1 MGLTIFIVASVLTL
15 AGLYG
20 CFKKAGIE
28 PWKALIPI
36 INSWWMLDKMQIK
49 KMWFWLQFIPIA
61 GQFITIWILI
71 KFVEH
76 FGRFSLLHHAAA
88 VFLPF
93 IYFPYL
99 GFSKNEKWGGVEA
112 MNRYRK
118 SGIRE
123 WIDAAVFAVV
133 AATIIRTF
141 VFEAYTIPS
150 GSMEKTLLV
159 NDFLFVNKVK
169 YGPRLPMTP
178 LSFPFVHNFLPFS
191 DNKVPSYLT
200 WIKVPYTRL
209 KGYADIKRGD
219 IVVFNFPAGDTV
231 IPALGTVSPYYDVLR
246 TQFNG
251 NREALK
257 SQYDI
262 LVHPVDKTDNYI
274 KRCIGI
280 SGDVLEIKSG
290 EVYINGQLQQRP
302 EHSQTTYM
310 VTTTGGGQLS
320 EDVLKDAGCN
330 VGYDDPSRNDMQ
342 LYDPESKTNY
352 IWLTAQSKEYLSK
365 IPGVTIRP
373 FLNIYPNT
381 GGNGLLFP
389 FDTLHKWSL
398 DNYGPLTIPAKG
410 MTITLSKDNYKVYER
425 AIRVYEEN
433 TLEESKDGQYIINGR
448 PTNQYTFKYNYYWM
462 MGDNRHGS
470 QDSRFWGF
478 VPETHVVGSASMI
491 WMSWDKGPRWSR
503 LFRSIK

>member
-1 MGLTIFIVASVLTL
+1 MGFIIFIVASILTL

-36 INSWWMLDKMQIK
+36 VNSWWMLDKMQIK
-49 KMWFWLQFIPIA
+49 KHWFWLQFIPIA

-76 FGRFSLLHHAAA
+76 FSRFSLLHHAAA

-93 IYFPYL
+93 VYFPYL
-99 GFSKNEKWGGVEA
+99 GFSQNEKWGGVEA
-112 MNRYRK
+112 MKRYK
-118 SGIRE
+118 KGGARE

-159 NDFLFVNKVK
+159 NDFLFVNKIK
-169 YGPRLPMTP
+169 YGARLPMTP

-191 DNKVPSYLT
+191 NNSRKSYLE
-200 WIKVPYTRL
+200 WIQLPYKRL
-209 KGYADIKRGD
+209 KGYADIQRGD
-219 IVVFNFPAGDTV
+219 VVVFNFPAGDTV
-231 IPALGTVSPYYDVLR
+231 IPELGTQSPYYDILR
-246 TQFNG
+246 SGFG
-251 NREALK
+251 NDRNALLQK
-257 SQYDI
+257 FDI

-280 SGDVLEIKSG
+280 AGDKLQIIDR
-290 EVYINGQLQQRP
+290 EVWVNGVKQIPPTNHQFSYYISTNNGSP
-302 EHSQTTYM
+302 IS
-310 VTTTGGGQLS
+310 
-320 EDVLKDAGCN
+320 DDILKDAGCN
-330 VGYDDPSRNDMQ
+330 VGYDDNTRND
-342 LYDPESKTNY
+342 LGSFNEENKAYEINLTDKSKD
-352 IWLTAQSKEYLSK
+352 YLSK
-365 IPGVTIRP
+365 VPGI
-373 FLNIYPNT
+373 NIKPIIHTYPNT
-381 GGNGLLFP
+381 GSPYGLLFP
-389 FDTLHKWSL
+389 YDTLHKWAL
-398 DNYGPLTIPAKG
+398 DNYGPIIIPKKG
-410 MTITLSKDNYKVYER
+410 MTITLDKNNFSIYER
-425 AIRVYEEN
+425 AIRVYEGN
-433 TLEESKDGQYIINGR
+433 KLEEKDGKYIINGAE
-448 PTNQYTFKYNYYWM
+448 TNQYTFKYNYYWM

-478 VPETHVVGSASMI
+478 VPETHIVGSASLI
-491 WMSWDKGPRWSR
+491 WMSWDKGPRWNR

>member
-1 MGLTIFIVASVLTL
+1 MGLIIFIVASVLTL

-20 CFKKAGIE
+20 MFKKAGIA

-36 INSWWMLDKMQIK
+36 VNSWWMLDKMQIK
-49 KMWFWLQFIPIA
+49 KSWFWFQFIPIA

-88 VFLPF
+88 VFAPF
-93 IYFPYL
+93 AYFPYMAY
-99 GFSKNEKWGGVEA
+99 SKNEKWVGVDA
-112 MNRYRK
+112 LKRYQK
-118 SGIRE
+118 SGARE
-123 WIDAAVFAVV
+123 WIDAGVFAVV

-178 LSFPFVHNFLPFS
+178 LSFPFVHNFLPFTN
-191 DNKVPSYLT
+191 NKVPSYLT
-200 WIKVPYTRL
+200 WIKIPYTRM

-219 IVVFNFPAGDTV
+219 VVVFNFPAGDTV
-231 IPALGTVSPYYDVLR
+231 IPELGTIDPYYDVLR
-246 TQFNG
+246 RDYKG
-251 NREALK
+251 NRDALLARF
-257 SQYDI
+257 DI

-274 KRCIGI
+274 KRCVAV
-280 SGDVLEIKSG
+280 SGDKIEIKDRELYVNDEKQPFPPHHQFTYTIQSSSFLSDEDFKEAG
-290 EVYINGQLQQRP
+290 IN
-302 EHSQTTYM
+302 
-310 VTTTGGGQLS
+310 
-320 EDVLKDAGCN
+320 AGYEEQ
-330 VGYDDPSRNDMQ
+330 GRNDVFAMQ
-342 LYDPESKTNY
+342 QAGYYQGALSDDAIKK
-352 IWLTAQSKEYLSK
+352 LTALKPGIKITPVIYKKED
-365 IPGVTIRP
+365 GVQD
-373 FLNIYPNT
+373 
-381 GGNGLLFP
+381 LFP
-389 FDTLHKWSL
+389 NDTIHKWTI
-398 DNYGPLTIPAKG
+398 DNFGPIVIPKRDWTVTLTNENY
-410 MTITLSKDNYKVYER
+410 TIYER
-425 AIRVYEEN
+425 AIRVYEGN
-433 TLEESKDGQYIINGR
+433 TLENNNGRYIINGKE
-448 PTNQYTFKYNYYWM
+448 TNQYIFKYNYYWM

-478 VPETHVVGSASMI
+478 VPETHVVGSASLI